1 MTETV
6 RDNIDKIREI
16 EAQYLSAIEDENKA
30 LALID
35 EDNEAQEEAEG

>member
-1 MTETV
+1 M

-30 LALID
+30 IALI
-35 EDNEAQEEAEG
+35 NEEEVQEEAEG